1 MARKISVVDLFC
13 GGGGFSTGFERQK
26 FKILAGVDSDTDSIR
41 TFEKNH
47 DSSGYKID
55 LSEVEP
61 DNLLDEIDVDAD
73 ELDGIIGGPPC
84 QGFSQAGNRDPDD
97 DRNKLVKNY
106 FDIIDSVNPDFFVM
120 ENVRAITYERNS
132 HTIEYIEERIE
143 DLGYNYTYDVLNSAD
158 FGVPQTRKR
167 IFIVGIKDEEP
178 ELPVPTHSKDNWVGV
193 SDVIDVPDGQIV
205 SSYGTQETL
214 RGERNTRDV
223 SQPSYTLR
231 ATRCLVDIIPN
242 DYEPPADDDIPSI
255 TDVRIYRFTEKDAA
269 KIQSFPDNYEF
280 EGNLTSQRS
289 QIGNAVPPKVASSI
303 ANTLH
308 EIIHNR

>member
-1 MARKISVVDLFC
+1 MARKINVVDLFC
-13 GGGGFSTGFERQK
+13 GGGGFSTGFGRQK

-47 DSSGYKID
+47 DSSGHKID
-55 LSEVEP
+55 LSEVDP
-61 DNLLDEIDVDAD
+61 DNLLNEIDVDAD

-178 ELPVPTHSKDNWVGV
+178 ELPAPTHSKNNWVGV

-280 EGNLTSQRS
+280 KGNLTSQRS

-303 ANTLH
+303 ANKLH